1 MRVFPRLAGAM
12 LAAAALAAVIAPSAL
27 AGTIGVARAVPLCA
41 PAKPGHMSCFA
52 MKLVHATLG
61 APGAR
66 AYELASGATA
76 AGTIGPAGGL
86 TPADLA
92 SAYGYTAQFSSTSTA
107 GTGQRVGIV
116 DWGHDPKIASDL
128 TTFDAHYGL
137 KSCTT
142 ANGCFKEVTETG
154 GTTGYPTDQGGSN
167 EIALDVEA
175 VHAVCQNCKIL
186 LVDANSS
193 SSDDTAAS
201 VDEAVKLGATE
212 VSNSYGGAD
221 PAGTTLPTNVV
232 AAYSH
237 AGIPITVSTGDDGWY
252 GFDHWISGGAPQAPN
267 FPSELPAV
275 IAVGGTSLLLDANA
289 QRQSE
294 TVWNENGIKDN
305 SELARGGPVGAE
317 GGGCS
322 LNYVAPQ
329 WQQHL
334 SDWSRTACGTKRL
347 SADIS
352 VVGDPYTGFDTYN
365 SDACS
370 GCTTGWLTTGGTS
383 LSAPIVAAMYAL
395 AGGGHGMTFPALTLY
410 GHLGSS
416 SLYDVTSGGNGF
428 CGGNGP
434 LQCYESGKA
443 NVNAAVGQLVDCD
456 YPSTTA
462 TAPSA
467 GDLACDAATGYDG
480 PTGIGTPIG
489 LGTFAKV
496 TPTAT
501 ISGPSSIAH
510 GAKGTWSAAAAHD
523 PFPGGSV
530 TGYTWKWGD
539 GTTGSTGS
547 PATHTYTASG
557 SRTITL
563 TITDTYGL
571 TYSTTK
577 AVTVS

>member
-1 MRVFPRLAGAM
+1 MRACPRITGVV
-12 LAAAALAAVIAPSAL
+12 LAAAAVAAVSAPSAV
-27 AGTIGVARAVPLCA
+27 AGTIGVAKAVPLCA
-41 PAKPGHMSCFA
+41 PAKPGHVGCFA
-52 MKLVHATLG
+52 MKLVRTSLG
-61 APGAR
+61 VAGSR
-66 AYELASGATA
+66 AYELAGGATA
-76 AGTIGPAGGL
+76 AGSIGPAGGL
-86 TPADLA
+86 TPVDLA
-92 SAYGYTAQFSSTSTA
+92 SAYGYTAQFASSSTA
-107 GTGQRVGIV
+107 GTGQTVGIV
-116 DWGHDPKIASDL
+116 DWGHDAKMAADL
-128 TTFDAHYGL
+128 TTFDSHYGL

-142 ANGCFKEVTETG
+142 ANGCFKEVSETG
-154 GTTGYPTDQGGSN
+154 TTTFPSDQGASN
-167 EIALDVEA
+167 EIALDVET

-186 LVDANSS
+186 LVDATTSS
-193 SSDDTAAS
+193 TNDTAAS

-212 VSNSYGGAD
+212 VSNSYGAVD
-221 PAGTTLPTNVV
+221 PAGTTMPSNVI

-237 AGIPITVSTGDDGWY
+237 AGIPITVSTGDNGWY
-252 GFDHWISGGAPQAPN
+252 SFDYWIGGSAPQAPN
-267 FPSELPAV
+267 FPAELPAV
-275 IAVGGTSLLLDANA
+275 ISVGGTSLLLDANA

-334 SDWSRTACGTKRL
+334 SDWSLTACGTKRL

-352 VVGDPYTGFDTYN
+352 AVGDPYTGFDTYQ

-370 GCTTGWLTTGGTS
+370 GCTTGWLTVGGTS
-383 LSAPIVAAMYAL
+383 LSAPVVAAMYAL
-395 AGGGHGMTFPALTLY
+395 AGGGHGMTFPVLTLY

-416 SLYDVTSGGNGF
+416 SLYDVTTGGNGF

-434 LQCYESGKA
+434 LECYESGQA

-462 TAPSA
+462 TTPSA
-467 GDLACDAATGYDG
+467 GDLACDAAKGYDG

-489 LGTFAKV
+489 LGAFAKV

-510 GAKGTWSAAAAHD
+510 ATKGTWSAANVHD

-530 TGYTWKWGD
+530 TGYAWKWGD
-539 GTTGSTGS
+539 GTTNSTGT
-547 PATHTYTASG
+547 PATHTYATSG
-557 SRTITL
+557 ARTITL
-563 TITDTYGL
+563 TITDNYGL
-571 TYSTTK
+571 TYSTTE